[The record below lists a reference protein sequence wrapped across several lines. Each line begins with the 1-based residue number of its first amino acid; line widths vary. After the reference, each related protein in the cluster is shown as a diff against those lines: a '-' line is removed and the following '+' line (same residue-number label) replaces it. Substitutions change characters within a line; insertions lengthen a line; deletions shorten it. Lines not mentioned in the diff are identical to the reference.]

1 MSGID
6 NTGFGSFLTSGDQT
20 IYRGLQKDQYQTIY
34 WEPPSDLQKDIVSFL
49 PPSDLQKNIVSFLP
63 PSDSKIFLRELVSQ
77 SLSNKDCEKVIGML
91 VEYLSKEDRN
101 IKLDENIETSILSF
115 YIDKA

>member
-1 MSGID
+1 MKKTKQNIESLQEFAENKSGKLISTEYINSD
-6 NTGFGSFLTSGDQT
+6 TKMLWECLEGHQ
-20 IYRGLQKDQYQTIY
+20 
-34 WEPPSDLQKDIVSFL
+34 WEPPRDLQKDIS
-49 PPSDLQKNIVSFLP
+49 SFLP
-63 PSDSKIFLRELVSQ
+63 PSDSKRFLRELVSQ

>member
-1 MSGID
+1 MSEIGRI
-6 NTGFGSFLTSGDQT
+6 
-20 IYRGLQKDQYQTIY
+20 IY
-34 WEPPSDLQKDIVSFL
+34 WEPPMDSQEDIS
-49 PPSDLQKNIVSFLP
+49 SFLP